1 MVTKNYILPVM
12 AISMIFMSI
21 NVFSKDEISSSI
33 KNDWKALL
41 DKDLTHWEKFM
52 GIHLILQ

>member
-1 MVTKNYILPVM
+1 
-12 AISMIFMSI
+12 MSI

-41 DKDLTHWEKFM
+41 DKDLRHWEKFM